1 MLKIGEIAAATGVS
15 RDALRFYEKQ
25 GLIRAQRG
33 ENGYRRYA
41 PETAELVVY
50 IRLAQKLGFSLA
62 EIAENLPELWTA
74 SDPNEALQSL
84 LRDKVQVIDAR
95 IAELQALKQGLLARM
110 DQELP
115 RCAGVS
121 REGGA

>member
-74 SDPNEALQSL
+74 SEPNEALQSL
-84 LRDKVQVIDAR
+84 LRVKVQAIDAR
-95 IAELQALKQGLLARM
+95 IAELQALKHGLLARM
-110 DQELP
+110 DQDCPL
-115 RCAGVS
+115 RGV
-121 REGGA
+121 

>member
-41 PETAELVVY
+41 PETVELVRY
-50 IRLAQKLGFSLA
+50 IRIAQKLGFSLA
-62 EIAENLPELWTA
+62 EIAQNIPELWTA
-74 SDPNEALQSL
+74 SNPDAALQRL
-84 LRDKVQVIDAR
+84 LRDKVQIIDAR
-95 IAELQALKQGLLARM
+95 IADLQALKQGLLSRL
-110 DQELP
+110 DQDCPL
-115 RCAGVS
+115 RQG
-121 REGGA
+121 